1 MLPYAVSPIDLHP
14 PAPLRCKAN
23 RFSVSLRL
31 PFSVHTSK
39 FRMLQP
45 LFFLTLTD
53 TPGVGVQASQT
64 LPKKELVMTSKS
76 ATSTITLVANHHPHC
91 QHRTAGGR
99 RCRLA
104 VAPNSNSHCY
114 RHLPSPQSTH
124 IQTADLAPNVTDTA
138 DHFAYLSQQYEHFQT
153 AQGINQ
159 ALANL
164 YELLSRNRI
173 SPRRAS
179 ILAYISSLLL
189 RTLPQIDADNVAGIE
204 FNPKT

>member
-1 MLPYAVSPIDLHP
+1 
-14 PAPLRCKAN
+14 
-23 RFSVSLRL
+23 
-31 PFSVHTSK
+31 
-39 FRMLQP
+39 
-45 LFFLTLTD
+45 
-53 TPGVGVQASQT
+53 
-64 LPKKELVMTSKS
+64 MTSKS
-76 ATSTITLVANHHPHC
+76 ATTTITLVANHPHC

-204 FNPKT
+204 FNPKTQTVECAISAESSATDSESDEDQAAASHNVTAANTNADTNSTSSDTWDPSLPEPDPTKKPS

>member
-1 MLPYAVSPIDLHP
+1 
-14 PAPLRCKAN
+14 
-23 RFSVSLRL
+23 
-31 PFSVHTSK
+31 
-39 FRMLQP
+39 
-45 LFFLTLTD
+45 
-53 TPGVGVQASQT
+53 
-64 LPKKELVMTSKS
+64 MTSKS

-104 VAPNSNSHCY
+104 VAPNSNSYCY
-114 RHLPSPQSTH
+114 RHLPSSESTHPQS
-124 IQTADLAPNVTDTA
+124 ADLAPNVTDTA

-164 YELLSRNRI
+164 YELLSRNLI

-189 RTLPQIDADNVAGIE
+189 RTLPQIDADNAAGIE
-204 FNPKT
+204 FNPKTQTVDSAISAESSAADSESEEDPTITSHDVAVTADSNSTSTDTWDPSLPEPDPTKKPS